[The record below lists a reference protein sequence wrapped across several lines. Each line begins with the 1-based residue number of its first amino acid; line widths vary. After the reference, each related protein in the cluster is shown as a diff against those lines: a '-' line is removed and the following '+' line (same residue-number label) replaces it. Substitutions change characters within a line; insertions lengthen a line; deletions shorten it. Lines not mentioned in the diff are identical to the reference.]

1 MALQYGFQSVAFA
14 VLTTTYAIKQGFR
27 PSSPRIDTFYRIF
40 TLERGTVAGLLALA
54 AGAVAISAAFLTWYQ
69 ADFGRLDYAATM
81 RLVIPGVTLV
91 TLGTG
96 LAMNSFLCS
105 MLGLD
110 KR

>member
-1 MALQYGFQSVAFA
+1 M
-14 VLTTTYAIKQGFR
+14 
-27 PSSPRIDTFYRIF
+27 
-40 TLERGTVAGLLALA
+40 AGLLALA